1 MHAQPFFMV
10 GLGQPVAENTGD
22 VLMGTI
28 GWTGNFRF
36 TFEVDNVGNLRV
48 IPSINPYA
56 SVYELP
62 KGEVFTTPEFIFT
75 LSKGTGEGSRNFQR
89 WHAITS

>member
-1 MHAQPFFMV
+1 
-10 GLGQPVAENTGD
+10 
-22 VLMGTI
+22 MGTI

-75 LSKGTGEGSRNFQR
+75 LSKVQVRVAVISSAG
-89 WHAITS
+89 HAITS